1 MISGKL
7 DIRLEPVQLEQFY
20 ALAILF
26 KKLHDFNTSFNE
38 KLALAPN
45 WQEILSEQ
53 FLQTYQSDSALWL
66 LAWKENQPVGLLIL
80 QVQAGS
86 SLFPY
91 SQSIEL
97 VALYVEAEFHGT
109 GLGQQ
114 LMQAA
119 TTWAKSHGTSSMH
132 LYVTAQNERA
142 RAFYRRCGWYPAQ
155 EIWHMDL
162 SPHPSTHDLAK

>member
-1 MISGKL
+1 MISVKL
-7 DIRLEPVQLEQFY
+7 DIRLEPVQLEQFS
-20 ALAILF
+20 ALAALF

-80 QVQAGS
+80 QAQAGS
-86 SLFPY
+86 LLFPH

-97 VALYVEAEFHGT
+97 VALYVEVEFQGT
-109 GLGQQ
+109 GLAQQ

-119 TTWAKSHGTSSMH
+119 ITWTKSHRTSYMH
-132 LYVTAQNERA
+132 LYVTTQNERA
-142 RAFYRRCGWYPAQ
+142 RAFYRRCGWHPAQ

-162 SPHPSTHDLAK
+162 NPHSSIS